1 MIWLDIRVLESILL
15 VPITYNGAIPLQV
28 AAYSRGTIHPTVPH
42 HPSLEGPPRQ
52 PRGTLVGGPTQEGEL
67 TPGSKQLCIPNS

>member
-1 MIWLDIRVLESILL
+1 MIWLDIRVLELILL

-52 PRGTLVGGPTQEGEL
+52 PRGTLVGGQHKKG
-67 TPGSKQLCIPNS
+67 N